1 MELMP
6 IRPESS
12 HGGRQEIFKILM
24 VGGPKVGK
32 SNLMYKLT
40 YGTFDLGS
48 IFNVGVEFGSLT
60 VPANDKSY
68 KVELWDTEGH
78 KSLTKLMEGFYKNS
92 IGRLG

>member
-12 HGGRQEIFKILM
+12 PSNKLDTFKVLM

-48 IFNVGVEFGSLT
+48 ICNIGVEFGCLS
-60 VPANDKSY
+60 VSSSNKSR
-68 KVELWDTEGH
+68 KVQLWDTEGH
-78 KSLTKLMEGFYKNS
+78 HSLTKVMEGFYKNS
-92 IGRLG
+92 IGRIA

>member
-6 IRPESS
+6 IRLESS
-12 HGGRQEIFKILM
+12 QNNKQDIFKILM

-48 IFNVGVEFGSLT
+48 IFNIGVEFGTLA
-60 VPANDKSY
+60 VPMNEKNY
-68 KVELWDTEGH
+68 KVQLWDTEGH
-78 KSLTKLMEGFYKNS
+78 KSLTKVLEGFYKNS
-92 IGRLG
+92 IGKLE